1 MITDR
6 SFDKAAIV
14 HLRGDLRAPSSRV
27 LSHQVQS
34 LLRRGERRILVN
46 LAEVT
51 HLDAAG
57 LGELVA
63 MHNTVAAANG
73 SLRIAGAA
81 GRVRRLLVLTGLCD
95 LLERG
100 SMGVTGVSPPA
111 WPAAPAAQSAA

>member
-27 LSHQVQS
+27 LNQQVQA

-63 MHNTVAAANG
+63 ARNIVAAANG
-73 SLRIAGAA
+73 SFRITGAA
-81 GRVRRLLVLTGLCD
+81 GRVRRLLVLTGVSD
-95 LLERG
+95 LLEQG
-100 SMGVTGVSPPA
+100 SMDATGVSPPA
-111 WPAAPAAQSAA
+111 MPARTAQSAA